1 MLKLRAGSFGTA
13 GNRNPRSSRESI
25 MSFEAHG
32 ELVPAGGGDSIPL
45 GRDTLVIGRRDKCD
59 ILMPF
64 PNISGMHCELTFN
77 EGYWTVRD
85 LNSTNGIK
93 VNGQRVM
100 KKLLHPGDELM
111 IGKRKFTIHYEMP
124 AGRRAMEEVEEDIM
138 SQSLLERAGLERPKE
153 HKEEKRPPVSSDIDP
168 ADILL
173 AGDE

>member
-1 MLKLRAGSFGTA
+1 
-13 GNRNPRSSRESI
+13 

-45 GRDTLVIGRRDKCD
+45 LRENLVVGRRDKCD
-59 ILMPF
+59 IHMPF
-64 PNISGMHCELTFN
+64 PNVSGTHCELSFSD
-77 EGYWTVRD
+77 GYWTIRD

-111 IGKRKFTIHYEMP
+111 IGKRKFTIHYELP
-124 AGRRAMEEVEEDIM
+124 AGRRAMEEVEEDVM
-138 SQSLLERAGLERPKE
+138 SQSLLERAGLERPKSRT
-153 HKEEKRPPVSSDIDP
+153 EEKRPSPPKDFDP
-168 ADILL
+168 GDVLL

>member
-1 MLKLRAGSFGTA
+1 
-13 GNRNPRSSRESI
+13 
-25 MSFEAHG
+25 MSLEAHG

-64 PNISGMHCELTFN
+64 PNVSGMHCELTFSD
-77 EGYWTVRD
+77 GYWIVRD

-111 IGKRKFTIHYEMP
+111 IGKRKFTINYEMP

-138 SQSLLERAGLERPKE
+138 GQSLLERAGLERPKQ
-153 HKEEKRPPVSSDIDP
+153 HKEEKRPRKSSDIDP